1 MTVTVQGGGWH
12 CLALMYS
19 CIPSASDSTLASQ
32 ASSLP
37 AAAGG
42 VSADQDPEAALS
54 LELSEKGI

>member
-1 MTVTVQGGGWH
+1 MTVAARGGWQRP
-12 CLALMYS
+12 ALMCS
-19 CIPSASDSTLASQ
+19 CLPSASDSTLASQ

-37 AAAGG
+37 TAAGG